1 MGLRKAKL
9 KDAVGIYSLINSYA
23 KEGLLL
29 PRSLNSIYEN
39 IRDFWVYEEE
49 GQIVGCSALHVVWE
63 DLAEIKSLAVMES
76 MKGKGIGTALV
87 QACLKEAK
95 ELGVKRVFVLTYA
108 LDFFE
113 KLGFHTISKESLP
126 HKVWGECINCV
137 KFPSC
142 DETAMQVEIEKLSL
156 VKSHEG
162 EL

>member
-63 DLAEIKSLAVMES
+63 DLAEIK
-76 MKGKGIGTALV
+76 
-87 QACLKEAK
+87 
-95 ELGVKRVFVLTYA
+95 
-108 LDFFE
+108 
-113 KLGFHTISKESLP
+113 KLGGHG
-126 HKVWGECINCV
+126 V
-137 KFPSC
+137 
-142 DETAMQVEIEKLSL
+142 
-156 VKSHEG
+156 HEG
-162 EL
+162 QGNRHCLSAGMLERGRGAWG